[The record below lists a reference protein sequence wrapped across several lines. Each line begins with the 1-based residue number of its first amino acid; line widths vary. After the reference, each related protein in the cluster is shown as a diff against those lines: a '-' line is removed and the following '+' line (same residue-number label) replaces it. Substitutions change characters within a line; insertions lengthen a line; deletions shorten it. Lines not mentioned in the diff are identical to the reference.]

1 MRKINISIFSN
12 DIIITLCYIIL
23 VFFGFISIYSSQ
35 YSEDLSFVSL
45 KNESFKQL
53 IWILICLI
61 IFFIIQIIE
70 YRFIFDLAVPLYFLS
85 IILLVL
91 VLLFGQEVKS
101 SVSWF
106 NFFGLKFQ
114 PSEFAKFS
122 TALILAKVFDS
133 SNLKVNSVKSLIK
146 VSTLILI
153 PFILILFQGDTGTAL
168 VYFSFFLV
176 LLREGLSLKFFFI
189 ALSFIVIFMM
199 GIILEKTI
207 LYTIFTIL
215 FLIIVGLSIKDFKR
229 VINSSIFFVLV
240 ILVINGQDF
249 LMNNVLKPHQKKRI
263 ESLINPNADPLGAGW
278 NVTQSKIAIGSGSFL
293 GKGYMEG
300 SQTSFNFVPFQS
312 TDFIFSVIGEE
323 FGYLGS
329 MIFIILYFIFLYR
342 VLTLAENQKDKF
354 ARVFGYSVFSII
366 FFHFFVNISMTL
378 GLFPVVGIPLPFVS
392 YGGSS
397 LLSFSLLIFIFLK
410 LNSFKPSLLSR

>member
-35 YSEDLSFVSL
+35 YSEELSFLSL

-133 SNLKVNSVKSLIK
+133 SNLKVDSVKSLIK
-146 VSTLILI
+146 VSTLIFI

-189 ALSFIVIFMM
+189 ALSFVVIFMM
-199 GIILEKTI
+199 GIVLEKTI

-229 VINSSIFFVLV
+229 IINSSIFFVLV

-342 VLTLAENQKDKF
+342 VLILAENQKDKF

>member
-35 YSEDLSFVSL
+35 YSEELPFVSL
-45 KNESFKQL
+45 NNESFKQL

-133 SNLKVNSVKSLIK
+133 SNLKVDSVKSLIK

-189 ALSFIVIFMM
+189 ALSFVVIFMM

-229 VINSSIFFVLV
+229 IINSSIFFVLV

-342 VLTLAENQKDKF
+342 ILILAENQKDKF

>member
-12 DIIITLCYIIL
+12 DIIITLCYVIL

-35 YSEDLSFVSL
+35 YSEELPFVSL

-133 SNLKVNSVKSLIK
+133 SNLKVDSVKSLIK

-229 VINSSIFFVLV
+229 IINSSIFFVLV

-263 ESLINPNADPLGAGW
+263 ESLINPNADPSGAGW

-329 MIFIILYFIFLYR
+329 MIFIILYSIFLYR
-342 VLTLAENQKDKF
+342 VLILAENQKDKF

>member
-35 YSEDLSFVSL
+35 YSEELSFLSL

-133 SNLKVNSVKSLIK
+133 SNLKVDSVKSLIK

-189 ALSFIVIFMM
+189 ALSFVVIFMM

-229 VINSSIFFVLV
+229 IINSSIFFVLV

-329 MIFIILYFIFLYR
+329 MIFIILYLIFLYR
-342 VLTLAENQKDKF
+342 VLILAENQKDKF

>member
-35 YSEDLSFVSL
+35 YSEELPFVSL

-133 SNLKVNSVKSLIK
+133 SNLKVDSVKSLIK

-229 VINSSIFFVLV
+229 IINSSIFFVLV

-329 MIFIILYFIFLYR
+329 MIFIILYSIFLYR
-342 VLTLAENQKDKF
+342 VLILAENQKDKF

>member
-35 YSEDLSFVSL
+35 YSEELPFVSL

-53 IWILICLI
+53 MWILICLI

-133 SNLKVNSVKSLIK
+133 SNLKVDSVKSLIK

-229 VINSSIFFVLV
+229 IINSSIFFVLV

-342 VLTLAENQKDKF
+342 VLILAENQKHKF

>member
-35 YSEDLSFVSL
+35 YSEELQFVSL

-133 SNLKVNSVKSLIK
+133 SNLKVDSVKSLIK

-229 VINSSIFFVLV
+229 IINSSIFFVLV

-342 VLTLAENQKDKF
+342 ILILAENQKDKF

>member
-35 YSEDLSFVSL
+35 YSEELPFVSL

-53 IWILICLI
+53 IWILICFI

-133 SNLKVNSVKSLIK
+133 SNLKVDSVKSLIK

-229 VINSSIFFVLV
+229 IINSSIFFVLV

-342 VLTLAENQKDKF
+342 VLILAENQKDKF

>member
-35 YSEDLSFVSL
+35 YSEELPFVSL

-133 SNLKVNSVKSLIK
+133 SNLKVDSVKSLIK
-146 VSTLILI
+146 VSTLIFI

-189 ALSFIVIFMM
+189 ALSFVVIFMM
-199 GIILEKTI
+199 GIVLEKTI

-215 FLIIVGLSIKDFKR
+215 FLIIIGLSIKDFKR
-229 VINSSIFFVLV
+229 IINSSIFFVLV

-342 VLTLAENQKDKF
+342 ILILAENQKDKF

>member
-35 YSEDLSFVSL
+35 YSEELPFVSL

-53 IWILICLI
+53 MWILICLI

-133 SNLKVNSVKSLIK
+133 SNLKVDSVKSLIK

-189 ALSFIVIFMM
+189 ALSFVIIFMM

-229 VINSSIFFVLV
+229 IINSSIFFVLV

-342 VLTLAENQKDKF
+342 VLILAENQKDKF

>member
-35 YSEDLSFVSL
+35 YSEELPFVSL

-133 SNLKVNSVKSLIK
+133 SNLKVDSVKSLIK

-229 VINSSIFFVLV
+229 IINSSIFFVLV

-342 VLTLAENQKDKF
+342 ILILAENQKDKF

>member
-35 YSEDLSFVSL
+35 YSEELPFVSL

-133 SNLKVNSVKSLIK
+133 SNLKVDSVKSLIK
-146 VSTLILI
+146 VSTLILN
-153 PFILILFQGDTGTAL
+153 PFFLILFQGDTGTAL

-229 VINSSIFFVLV
+229 IINSSIFFVLV

-342 VLTLAENQKDKF
+342 ILILAENQKDKF

-397 LLSFSLLIFIFLK
+397 LFSFSLLIFIFLK

>member
-35 YSEDLSFVSL
+35 YSEELPFVSL

-70 YRFIFDLAVPLYFLS
+70 YRFIFDLAVPLYFFS

-133 SNLKVNSVKSLIK
+133 SNLKVDSVKSLIK

-215 FLIIVGLSIKDFKR
+215 FLIIVGLSIKDLKR
-229 VINSSIFFVLV
+229 IINSSIFFVLV

-342 VLTLAENQKDKF
+342 ILILAENQKDKF

>member
-35 YSEDLSFVSL
+35 YSEELPFVSL

-133 SNLKVNSVKSLIK
+133 SNLKVDSVKSLIK

-189 ALSFIVIFMM
+189 AFSFIVIFMM

-229 VINSSIFFVLV
+229 IINSSIFFVLV

-342 VLTLAENQKDKF
+342 VLILAENQKDKF

>member
-35 YSEDLSFVSL
+35 YSEDLPFVSL

-61 IFFIIQIIE
+61 IFFIIQILE

-133 SNLKVNSVKSLIK
+133 SNLKVDSLKSLIK
-146 VSTLILI
+146 VSTLILV

-215 FLIIVGLSIKDFKR
+215 FLIIVGLSIKDYKR
-229 VINSSIFFVLV
+229 IINSSIFFVLV

-342 VLTLAENQKDKF
+342 VLILAENQKDKF

>member
-35 YSEDLSFVSL
+35 YSEELPFVSL

-61 IFFIIQIIE
+61 IFFIIQILE

-85 IILLVL
+85 IVLLVL
-91 VLLFGQEVKS
+91 VLIFGQEVKS
-101 SVSWF
+101 SISWF
-106 NFFGLKFQ
+106 NFFGFKFQ

-133 SNLKVNSVKSLIK
+133 SNLKVDSVKSLIK

-229 VINSSIFFVLV
+229 IINSSIFFVLV

-342 VLTLAENQKDKF
+342 ILILAENQKDKF

>member
-35 YSEDLSFVSL
+35 YSEELPFVSL

-53 IWILICLI
+53 MWILICLI

-133 SNLKVNSVKSLIK
+133 SNLKVDSVKSLIK

-229 VINSSIFFVLV
+229 IINSSIFFVLV

-342 VLTLAENQKDKF
+342 ILIFAENLKDKF